1 MSTPD
6 KNRAPPLETDGMRLP
21 RRKLLA
27 PLLLLAAL
35 ALVPTLAQTF
45 DNPFLI
51 RLFTRV
57 IILAITAVALN
68 FVLGFGGLVSLMHA
82 GLFGIGAYTVAIL
95 SFHDFNAQPLLL
107 GWTGTSNLAV
117 SGPLAILAAA
127 GAALLA
133 GLVCLRTTG
142 TYFIMITLAFNQM
155 LYYFFVALQEY
166 GGDDGLQI
174 LGTIDFAGFDVT
186 RRVTFY
192 YVCLGTLAV
201 VIGLFTR
208 IVGSRFGTILRATA
222 QNERRTI
229 ALGIPPLRYKLAAFT
244 LSGAVAGLAG
254 ALWATGQ
261 GFVSPADMAWTRSG
275 DLVVMA
281 VLGGMSSV
289 WAPVIGAAAFL
300 VLQSFLSGWTVFW
313 QLPLGLLIIFTIV
326 LLRGGLVDFAGRL
339 RALLPGGRR

>member
-1 MSTPD
+1 MVETTHP
-6 KNRAPPLETDGMRLP
+6 APAAFPPKPAWRGLV
-21 RRKLLA
+21 A
-27 PLLLLAAL
+27 PVLLLAAL
-35 ALVPTLAQTF
+35 ALVPTLSQVF

-57 IILAITAVALN
+57 IILSIAAVALN

-95 SFHDFNAQPLLL
+95 SFHDFNAQPLL
-107 GWTGTSNLAV
+107 GWTGTSDLAL
-117 SGPLAILAAA
+117 SGPLAVIAAA
-127 GAALLA
+127 TAAALA

-174 LGTIDFAGFDVT
+174 LGTIDFAGMNVT
-186 RRVTFY
+186 KRVTFY
-192 YVCLGTLAV
+192 YICLATLAV
-201 VIGLFTR
+201 VIALFAR
-208 IVGSRFGTILRATA
+208 VVGSRFGTILRATA
-222 QNERRTI
+222 QNERRAI
-229 ALGIPPLRYKLAAFT
+229 ALGIAPLRYKLAAFA
-244 LSGAVAGLAG
+244 LSGAVTGLAG

-275 DLVVMA
+275 DLIVMA
-281 VLGGMSSV
+281 VLGGLASV
-289 WAPVIGAAAFL
+289 WAPVIGAVLFL

-313 QLPLGLLIIFTIV
+313 QLPLGLVIIFTIV
-326 LLRGGLVDFAGRL
+326 LLRGGLVDLLDRL
-339 RALLPGGRR
+339 RATLTGGKR